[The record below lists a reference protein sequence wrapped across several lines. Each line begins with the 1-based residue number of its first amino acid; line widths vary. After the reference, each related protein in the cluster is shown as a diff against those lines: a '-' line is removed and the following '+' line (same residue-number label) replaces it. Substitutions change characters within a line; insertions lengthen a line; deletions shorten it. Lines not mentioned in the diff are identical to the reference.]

1 MVIGVTGGVGAG
13 KSFVLSIIEEEFDAK
28 LLYADEIAHQL
39 TEPEHSCYERIVEEF
54 GTGIL
59 KEDKTIDRN
68 KLAEIVFGDLS
79 ALKKL
84 NHIVHPMV
92 KEYIQGE
99 ISCILL
105 EDPAKIIVIEAALL
119 IEDHYEEICDEFWYV
134 YADETVRRERLRI
147 SRGYSDEKITAM
159 FESQLTDEE
168 FREHCRVV
176 IDNSGSI
183 EEAYEQIRGYCSH
196 L

>member
-28 LLYADEIAHQL
+28 LLHADEIAHQL

-59 KEDKTIDRN
+59 KEDQTIDRN
-68 KLAEIVFGDLS
+68 QLAEIVFGDPS

-119 IEDHYEEICDEFWYV
+119 IEDHYEEICDEIWYV
-134 YADETVRRERLRI
+134 KADEEIRRKRLKENRNYTDERI
-147 SRGYSDEKITAM
+147 DKIIK
-159 FESQLTDEE
+159 SQLKESE
-168 FREHCRVV
+168 FEKNCQR
-176 IDNSGSI
+176 IINNNGNI
-183 EEAYEQIRGYCSH
+183 EKTRQEIKNALEF
-196 L
+196 

>member
-28 LLYADEIAHQL
+28 LLHADEIAHQL

-119 IEDHYEEICDEFWYV
+119 IEDHYEEICDEIWYV
-134 YADETVRRERLRI
+134 KADEEIRRKRLKENRNYTDERI
-147 SRGYSDEKITAM
+147 DKIIR
-159 FESQLTDEE
+159 SQLKESE
-168 FREHCRVV
+168 FEKNCQR
-176 IDNSGSI
+176 IINNNGNI
-183 EEAYEQIRGYCSH
+183 EKTRQEIKNALEF
-196 L
+196 

>member
-119 IEDHYEEICDEFWYV
+119 IEDHYEEICDEIWYV
-134 YADETVRRERLRI
+134 KADEEIRRKRLKENRNYTDERI
-147 SRGYSDEKITAM
+147 DKIIK
-159 FESQLTDEE
+159 SQLKESE
-168 FREHCRVV
+168 FEKNCQK
-176 IDNSGSI
+176 IINNNGNI
-183 EEAYEQIRGYCSH
+183 EKTRQEIKNALEF
-196 L
+196 

>member
-28 LLYADEIAHQL
+28 LLHADEIAHQL

-59 KEDKTIDRN
+59 KEDQTIDRN
-68 KLAEIVFGDLS
+68 QLAEIVFGDPS

-119 IEDHYEEICDEFWYV
+119 IEDHYEEICDEIWYV
-134 YADETVRRERLRI
+134 KADEEIRRKRLKENRN
-147 SRGYSDEKITAM
+147 Y
-159 FESQLTDEE
+159 TDERIDKIIKIQLKESE
-168 FREHCRVV
+168 FEKNCQR
-176 IDNSGSI
+176 IINNNGNI
-183 EEAYEQIRGYCSH
+183 EKTRQEIKNALEF
-196 L
+196 

>member
-28 LLYADEIAHQL
+28 LLHADEIAHQL

-59 KEDKTIDRN
+59 KEDQTIDRN
-68 KLAEIVFGDLS
+68 KLAEIVFGDPS

-119 IEDHYEEICDEFWYV
+119 IEDHYEEICDEIWYV
-134 YADETVRRERLRI
+134 KADEEIRRKRLKENRNYTDERI
-147 SRGYSDEKITAM
+147 DKIIK
-159 FESQLTDEE
+159 SQLKESE
-168 FREHCRVV
+168 FEKNCQR
-176 IDNSGSI
+176 IINNNGNI
-183 EEAYEQIRGYCSH
+183 EKTRQEIKNALEF
-196 L
+196 

>member
-28 LLYADEIAHQL
+28 LLHADEIAHQL

-119 IEDHYEEICDEFWYV
+119 IEDHYEEICDEIWYV
-134 YADETVRRERLRI
+134 KADEEIRRKRLKENRNYTDERI
-147 SRGYSDEKITAM
+147 DKIIK
-159 FESQLTDEE
+159 SQLKESE
-168 FREHCRVV
+168 FEKNCQK
-176 IDNSGSI
+176 IINNNGNI
-183 EEAYEQIRGYCSH
+183 EKTRQEIKNALEF
-196 L
+196 

>member
-28 LLYADEIAHQL
+28 LLHADEIAHQL

-59 KEDKTIDRN
+59 KEDQTIDRN
-68 KLAEIVFGDLS
+68 KLAEIVFGDPS

-119 IEDHYEEICDEFWYV
+119 IEDHYEEICDEIWYV
-134 YADETVRRERLRI
+134 KADEEIRRKRLKENRN
-147 SRGYSDEKITAM
+147 Y
-159 FESQLTDEE
+159 TDERIDKIIKNQLKESE
-168 FREHCRVV
+168 FEKNCQR
-176 IDNSGSI
+176 IINNNGNI
-183 EEAYEQIRGYCSH
+183 EKTRQEIKNALEF
-196 L
+196 